1 MPKPTYY
8 VADTHSLLWYLYDVP
23 RLGSRA
29 EAAFR
34 AVSAGRATLLI
45 PAIVLAEIVH
55 TVERRR
61 HDIDVN
67 QALDRISEADNFRV
81 LPFDLVAARALIDL
95 TDIPEIHDRIIVA
108 AARDFDAPLITRDQT
123 ITASGLAEVV
133 W

>member
-1 MPKPTYY
+1 MAKPTYY

-29 EAAFR
+29 ETAFR
-34 AVSAGRATLLI
+34 EVSAGRAILLI

-61 HDIDVN
+61 HDIDVTE
-67 QALDRISEADNFRV
+67 ALDKIAEADNFRV
-81 LPFDLVAARALIDL
+81 LPFDLEGARALVDL
-95 TDIPEIHDRIIVA
+95 TDIPEMHDRMIVA
-108 AARDFDAPLITRDQT
+108 AARAHRAPLITRDQA
-123 ITASGLAEVV
+123 ITESALATVI

>member
-1 MPKPTYY
+1 MAKLMVY

-34 AVSAGRATLLI
+34 EVSAGRATLLV

-67 QALDRISEADNFRV
+67 EALDKIAEADNFRV
-81 LPFDLVAARALIDL
+81 LPFNLEAARALIDL
-95 TDIPEIHDRIIVA
+95 TGIPEMHDRMIVA

>member
-1 MPKPTYY
+1 MAEPKYY
-8 VADTHSLLWYLYDVP
+8 VSDTHSLLWHLYDVP

-34 AVSAGRATLLI
+34 EVSAGRATLLI

-67 QALDRISEADNFRV
+67 QALDRISEADNCRV
-81 LPFDLVAARALIDL
+81 IPFDLVAARALIDL

>member
-1 MPKPTYY
+1 MAKPTVY

-29 EAAFR
+29 ETAFLE
-34 AVSAGRATLLI
+34 VSAGRATLLI

>member
-1 MPKPTYY
+1 M
-8 VADTHSLLWYLYDVP
+8 P

-34 AVSAGRATLLI
+34 EVSAGRATLLI

-67 QALDRISEADNFRV
+67 EALGKIAEADNFRV
-81 LPFDLVAARALIDL
+81 LPFDLEAARALIDL
-95 TDIPEIHDRIIVA
+95 IDIPEIYDRMIVA
-108 AARDFDAPLITRDQT
+108 AAREYDAPLITRDET
-123 ITASGLAEVV
+123 ITTSGLATVV

>member
-1 MPKPTYY
+1 MAERTAY

-45 PAIVLAEIVH
+45 PAIVLAELVH
-55 TVERRR
+55 IVERRR
-61 HDIDVN
+61 HDIDVDE
-67 QALDRISEADNFRV
+67 ALDKIADADNFRV
-81 LPFDLVAARALIDL
+81 LSFDLEAARALIDL
-95 TDIPEIHDRIIVA
+95 TGIPEMHDRMIVA
-108 AARDFDAPLITRDQT
+108 AARDYGALLITRDET
-123 ITASGLAEVV
+123 ITASGLVTVV

>member
-1 MPKPTYY
+1 MAKSAVY

-61 HDIDVN
+61 HDIDVDE
-67 QALDRISEADNFRV
+67 ALDKIAEADNFRV
-81 LPFDLVAARALIDL
+81 LPFDLEAARALIDL
-95 TDIPEIHDRIIVA
+95 TGIPEMHDRMIVA
-108 AARDFDAPLITRDQT
+108 AARDFDASLITRDET
-123 ITASGLAEVV
+123 ITASGLATVV

>member
-1 MPKPTYY
+1 MAEPKYY
-8 VADTHSLLWYLYDVP
+8 VADTHSLLWHLYDVP

-34 AVSAGRATLLI
+34 EVSAGRATLLI